1 MSWGVDHRLGWDMVM
16 VWLWPA
22 AVAPVRPLVW
32 EPPYASGAAL
42 KSQKKNPKNKQKR
55 RKDVLGSSPVAQ
67 QVKDPALSLLWQW
80 VTAVVWV

>member
-42 KSQKKNPKNKQKR
+42 KKTKDKKKKKKKERKKKKKTIRAVQK
-55 RKDVLGSSPVAQ
+55 
-67 QVKDPALSLLWQW
+67 VKM
-80 VTAVVWV
+80 V